1 MSESLALLHEQGQST
16 WLDFISRGFLDSG
29 ALQRL
34 IDDAWISGLTSN
46 PTIFG
51 KAIAGSSD
59 YDDELRALA
68 DAGVSD
74 PYDAFVRLAGADLRR
89 AADALR
95 PIYEAG
101 GGEDG
106 YVSFELPPG
115 VEHDSQRSIA
125 EARRLVEAVGRPN
138 VMIKVPGTPNAP
150 ETVERL
156 IGEGVNVNITLLF
169 DIAVYEGVARAY
181 VAGLERALEAGR
193 DLSAIASVA
202 SFFVSRVDT
211 QVDGRLPDDS
221 PLRGRAGVANARA
234 AYARFAEVF
243 SGATWDG
250 LSAAGAR
257 VQRPLWASTG
267 TKNAAYSDV
276 LYVDNLVAPHTV
288 NTLPEPTL
296 NAFAEHGD
304 ASHAITR
311 DDEAEAEAALA
322 ALADADV
329 DLKAVTDQLLLDG
342 LDAFEADFLALLRC
356 IDEALTAIRSGS
368 ARSEGRLGPIEAA
381 AGEALD
387 RLAREDVA
395 GRLQAGDHTLWADD
409 PAGVSNRLGWLTA
422 PDDFAGRV
430 EEIEAFARRGRR
442 RRHRRCGAARDGR
455 FQPRGGGDRERAR
468 QCVRLPGAQRPRHD
482 RPGGGPRPRRESRPL
497 AHALRGR
504 QQVGDDGGD
513 TLAARLLLG
522 APAGRYALRG
532 DHGPGHAACRT
543 RRGTRLPARLP
554 EPAGDRRALLGAV
567 LLRPRARRAAG
578 CGPAGPARARG
589 RDAAFLRRLRAA
601 RRQPRRAAGRSA
613 RRGGSG
619 RPRQAHARPAAAAA
633 RRPRELDRA
642 ADRGVHR

>member
-1 MSESLALLHEQGQST
+1 MRTGGRELLPMSEEVPAYERVAGASARAGQST

-34 IDDAWISGLTSN
+34 IDEVWISGLTSN

-101 GGEDG
+101 GGRTATSPSSCRRASSTTRSARSRRRAA
-106 YVSFELPPG
+106 SF
-115 VEHDSQRSIA
+115 
-125 EARRLVEAVGRPN
+125 EAVGRPN

-169 DIAVYEGVARAY
+169 DIAVYEAVARAY

-211 QVDGRLPDDS
+211 QVDGRLATIRRCAGEPAS
-221 PLRGRAGVANARA
+221 PNARA

-243 SGATWDG
+243 SGAAGTVSPPRARAS
-250 LSAAGAR
+250 SARSGPRPAR
-257 VQRPLWASTG
+257 RA
-267 TKNAAYSDV
+267 AAYSDV

-322 ALADADV
+322 ALAEAGV

-342 LDAFEADFLALLRC
+342 LDAFEATSWRC
-356 IDEALTAIRSGS
+356 C
-368 ARSEGRLGPIEAA
+368 AA
-381 AGEALD
+381 
-387 RLAREDVA
+387 
-395 GRLQAGDHTLWADD
+395 
-409 PAGVSNRLGWLTA
+409 S
-422 PDDFAGRV
+422 
-430 EEIEAFARRGRR
+430 
-442 RRHRRCGAARDGR
+442 
-455 FQPRGGGDRERAR
+455 
-468 QCVRLPGAQRPRHD
+468 
-482 RPGGGPRPRRESRPL
+482 
-497 AHALRGR
+497 
-504 QQVGDDGGD
+504 
-513 TLAARLLLG
+513 
-522 APAGRYALRG
+522 
-532 DHGPGHAACRT
+532 T
-543 RRGTRLPARLP
+543 RR
-554 EPAGDRRALLGAV
+554 
-567 LLRPRARRAAG
+567 
-578 CGPAGPARARG
+578 
-589 RDAAFLRRLRAA
+589 
-601 RRQPRRAAGRSA
+601 
-613 RRGGSG
+613 
-619 RPRQAHARPAAAAA
+619 
-633 RRPRELDRA
+633 
-642 ADRGVHR
+642 